1 MSEDP
6 LIATSLLG
14 AARLKELPP
23 APDLTWQTTWDAI
36 PMDDPAAGL
45 LQALAL
51 SRAARLAGKKT
62 VEAGGVAEPCK
73 PESCEELGE
82 VAVAALLRML
92 GGEFREVLPEW
103 LDSNESTGCVVPA
116 RVLPELL
123 EAGRRDRSLR
133 ASLAGLVGERGRWM
147 AQRHEKYA
155 WVLDRTAGGEAD
167 WDGDHDSDRLE
178 WLRQTRHQDPGKAVA
193 ALSEGWA
200 GESPDFRQSVVQL
213 AANEA
218 LACDESWLENLGL
231 KDRRQETRRLAAA
244 ALMQL
249 RDSAF
254 AIRNRERLRQIVRIG
269 GVLRKKI
276 EVEPPTAFDECWA
289 ADGLREKPPAG
300 TGEKA
305 WWLQQIVGMVP
316 LSEWLVMLEVT
327 EKELFK
333 ITIEPDWKDDI
344 VLGWIESAKNL
355 PAHSLPSGLLVFLAE
370 LKVWPAKAG
379 SRPQVLASLLAAAPD
394 PDPLLEDLAKRLP
407 EAEMIQ
413 LLTSHRRAPRSSKS
427 LVIAVIRK
435 TLWRTPVTIT
445 RPDGR
450 LLALCVPLTSIQG
463 ELEWLSRLKELSAP
477 AEEFATTLEFR
488 RNLFTT
494 TTKES

>member
-14 AARLKELPP
+14 AGRLKDLPP
-23 APDLTWQTTWDAI
+23 APDPAWQASWDAI
-36 PMDDPAAGL
+36 PMDDAAAGML
-45 LQALAL
+45 KALAL

-62 VEAGGVAEPCK
+62 VEAGEVAEPCL
-73 PESCEELGE
+73 PESCEELDE

-103 LDSNESTGCVVPA
+103 LESNESSACVVPA

-123 EAGRRDRSLR
+123 EAGRCDRSLR
-133 ASLAGLVGERGRWM
+133 AALAGLMGERGRWM
-147 AQRHEKYA
+147 AQRHEKFG
-155 WVLDRTAGGEAD
+155 WVLDCGGGNGAD

-178 WLRQTRHQDPGKAVA
+178 WLRQMRHQDPEKAVA
-193 ALSEGWA
+193 ALSESWA
-200 GESPDFRQSVVQL
+200 GESPEFRQAVVQL
-213 AANEA
+213 VVDQP
-218 LACDESWLENLGL
+218 LSCDESWLEKLGL
-231 KDRRQETRRLAAA
+231 KDRRQDTRRLATA

-254 AIRNRERLRQIVRIG
+254 ATRNRERLGQIIRIG

-276 EVEPPTAFDECWA
+276 EVEPPAAFDKSWA

-316 LSEWLVMLEVT
+316 LSEWLVMLGVT
-327 EKELFK
+327 EHELFK
-333 ITIEPDWKDDI
+333 ITIESDWKDDI

-355 PAHSLPSGLLVFLAE
+355 PSCSLHSSLLPCLAE
-370 LKVWPAKAG
+370 LKAWPVKVG
-379 SRPQVLASLLAAAPD
+379 TKPHILASLLATASN

-413 LLTSHRRAPRSSKS
+413 LLTSHRRAARSPSS
-427 LVIAVIRK
+427 PVMAVIRK
-435 TLWRTPVTIT
+435 TLSRTPATIT

-450 LLALCVPLTSIQG
+450 SLALCVPLAAIQG
-463 ELEWLSRLKELSAP
+463 ELEWLSRLKELTAP

-494 TTKES
+494 PTKAS